1 MGQRGNRPR
10 LGLEAAPHLGI
21 GGDVRGHDLER
32 DVAAEPRV
40 ARAIDLAHPAGA
52 ERRDD
57 FVLRETAAR
66 GE

>member
-1 MGQRGNRPR
+1 MLGGQNLDG
-10 LGLEAAPHLGI
+10 
-21 GGDVRGHDLER
+21 

-57 FVLRETAAR
+57 LVRAR
-66 GE
+66 GARRLASLTTESLHNR